1 MSKLQRY
8 DIWAGV
14 QGIEYVTDSNGEWVR
29 YEDARK
35 LEEEIELLRHN
46 SKIDNINSNGFQRLY
61 IEMKEENERLRL
73 WKSWAINLYSDL
85 ERMKIHDTTLSEK

>member
-1 MSKLQRY
+1 MSKLLRWEVWEGPQPEI
-8 DIWAGV
+8 DM
-14 QGIEYVTDSNGEWVR
+14 EKGEWVR